1 MKANL
6 YRKPFSRTAFLR
18 TMLLGVPL
26 LPLTTVLAQESTTP
40 STAPEPHPDAANL
53 RSFVELARSD
63 IRTEKAMIIA
73 QNISF
78 TNDEAADFWPAH
90 REYDTEMNKLL
101 DQRFALIVTFAKHYG
116 TMTDQEAIDLANKV
130 FDLEEKRIDLKRKY
144 FKKFC
149 KIIPPLKAARFFQ
162 IENQLNMAL
171 DLKIAA
177 SLPLIK

>member
-73 QNISF
+73 
-78 TNDEAADFWPAH
+78 
-90 REYDTEMNKLL
+90 
-101 DQRFALIVTFAKHYG
+101 
-116 TMTDQEAIDLANKV
+116 
-130 FDLEEKRIDLKRKY
+130 
-144 FKKFC
+144 
-149 KIIPPLKAARFFQ
+149 
-162 IENQLNMAL
+162 
-171 DLKIAA
+171 
-177 SLPLIK
+177 